1 MLEELKNTVF
11 KANLRLK
18 ESGLVI
24 LTWGNASQID
34 RESGLVVIKPSGIPY
49 DAMTPNDMVTV
60 DLNGNVVDG
69 KRRPSS
75 DLYTHLEIYKQF
87 DSIGG
92 ITHTHSRWA
101 TVFAQAGQAIPMLGT
116 THADTFYGDIPCTRR
131 LTADEISGDYE
142 AELYVKPL
150 PEKIPWIYPV
160 CLCAPTDRLL
170 GGKALKAQWKM
181 PRF

>member
-87 DSIGG
+87 DNIGG
-92 ITHTHSRWA
+92 ITLLIQGGQPCLRRPGRLYRCLALLMPIHF
-101 TVFAQAGQAIPMLGT
+101 TVIFPAQEG
-116 THADTFYGDIPCTRR
+116 
-131 LTADEISGDYE
+131 
-142 AELYVKPL
+142 
-150 PEKIPWIYPV
+150 
-160 CLCAPTDRLL
+160 
-170 GGKALKAQWKM
+170 
-181 PRF
+181 